1 MFVKP
6 REYST
11 GKSAYLATWPALSE
25 GDNRRISGPHRSAG
39 TPSAPAAETNTCP
52 VFRTT
57 PLPCTGVSGIPDNI
71 SFRFSIRIEIL
82 IKTAMKIRRQDTAR
96 FPRLST
102 LRIGRALPHRPPTR
116 SEYPE
121 AVFLQDLKHRIN
133 PLCGRPA
140 PATGRICC
148 GPHAPQTDKYPIR
161 KKNAR
166 AAIQRTHRYEH
177 EPIRPSSTERH
188 QGVSHLDRTSPRDTR
203 HGR

>member
-71 SFRFSIRIEIL
+71 SFRFSIR
-82 IKTAMKIRRQDTAR
+82 KYA
-96 FPRLST
+96 
-102 LRIGRALPHRPPTR
+102 
-116 SEYPE
+116 
-121 AVFLQDLKHRIN
+121 
-133 PLCGRPA
+133 
-140 PATGRICC
+140 
-148 GPHAPQTDKYPIR
+148 DK
-161 KKNAR
+161 
-166 AAIQRTHRYEH
+166 
-177 EPIRPSSTERH
+177 
-188 QGVSHLDRTSPRDTR
+188 TR
-203 HGR
+203 HGFHDFRLSGLAGIATPPADTFRTSGGRFSAGKGFGHIFCVELREIQRLETPDKSALRPTGTRHRTHMLRAACPANGQIPNKDEERPRSDSAHTPL